1 MPVAK
6 SLSKDALKYTE
17 IKANALRG
25 KGIGDQFFSTEFK
38 YILEC
43 IKRMKKKF
51 FWVTCRRWHV
61 LGYYI
66 NTSVHKEAINARV
79 TTTSKDEW

>member
-1 MPVAK
+1 MPKHMPVAK

-51 FWVTCRRWHV
+51 F
-61 LGYYI
+61 
-66 NTSVHKEAINARV
+66 
-79 TTTSKDEW
+79 